1 METLDILSVPRPVGR
16 PAIPATDLV
25 PAATTTVA
33 PSPMTIK
40 QAAIAY
46 IQAREPEV
54 VALVAKYQGVALDLS
69 TPKALAAGKAQRT
82 EVREKGRLQI
92 QRDRDGLKDV
102 LNAAKKDAEAEADRL
117 ISLVKPVED
126 HLQAQIDAREAVLAA
141 EKAERERIAAEA
153 AAKEAARVQ
162 MHRDNIAKI
171 RGYVAQAQGASAA
184 KLQAAVEFV
193 ANLEFSAEWE
203 EFCDEAANTR
213 EETVAALLVLR
224 DAALAREA
232 EAARV
237 KAQAEE
243 NARVAAELAEQ
254 KRQLDEQ
261 AAALK
266 KQQDEAEA
274 QRVAA
279 EKAEAQRLADMERER
294 QQAEAKR
301 IQAENDHAAALR
313 TSLVLPADTVAYI
326 AENGSNTEQVEAQYA
341 AQVAVENAAMPV
353 QTINRST
360 RKAITAEPVAPS
372 VDTATPA
379 ELRNEWALFLEALQ
393 RVEPAIKKH
402 AAFVDHTRYIR
413 ALDRF
418 AGMFV

>member
-1 METLDILSVPRPVGR
+1 METLDILAVPRPVTS
-16 PAIPATDLV
+16 PAKVPATLV
-25 PAATTTVA
+25 PATIKDTVLAQFREEEAGLLILAEKYRAVVYPVATTLG
-33 PSPMTIK
+33 M
-40 QAAIAY
+40 AAAKA
-46 IQAREPEV
+46 ARLE
-54 VALVAKYQGVALDLS
+54 L
-69 TPKALAAGKAQRT
+69 
-82 EVREKGRLQI
+82 REKGRYAV
-92 QRDRDGLKDV
+92 QRAETRIKAEVNDLKRVMSD
-102 LNAAKKDAEAEADRL
+102 EAERL
-117 ISLVKPVED
+117 IAIVQPVEEAID
-126 HLQAQIDAREAVLAA
+126 AQIKAREKALAD
-141 EKAERERIAAEA
+141 EKAERERLAAEA
-153 AAKEAARVQ
+153 AAKEAARVK

-193 ANLEFSAEWE
+193 AALTFSEEWQEFQA
-203 EFCDEAANTR
+203 EAAAAR
-213 EETVAALLVLR
+213 DETMTTLLALR

-254 KRQLDEQ
+254 RKQLEAE

-266 KQQDEAEA
+266 KQAEEAEA
-274 QRVAA
+274 AQAVNARL
-279 EKAEAQRLADMERER
+279 AEALNPTGDFV
-294 QQAEAKR
+294 
-301 IQAENDHAAALR
+301 ALPV
-313 TSLVLPADTVAYI
+313 TPPPAI
-326 AENGSNTEQVEAQYA
+326 EP
-341 AQVAVENAAMPV
+341 PV
-353 QTINRST
+353 QPINRST
-360 RKAITAEPVAPS
+360 RKAITAEPATPS

-418 AGMFV
+418 AGLFV